1 MSFRIYVLSSITL
14 FDRHNPV
21 GSLSPDLGR
30 GNSME
35 IKHKIWVEN
44 DGKTIFGP
52 GRDILFKAIDECHS
66 LNAAAKKLGMSYRAA
81 WGRVKASER
90 RLGMKLVVNETG
102 RTGMHLTEEAKRL
115 IRRFDQLDEKISS
128 LLEEVNSD
136 LP

>member
-1 MSFRIYVLSSITL
+1 MSFYTYVLPSIIL
-14 FDRHNPV
+14 FDRCSFNGFSSLGIEK
-21 GSLSPDLGR
+21 GSSV
-30 GNSME
+30 E

-44 DGKTIFGP
+44 DGKAIFGP

-66 LNAAAKKLGMSYRAA
+66 LNAAAKQLGMSYRAA
-81 WGRVKASER
+81 WGRVKASEK

-102 RTGMHLTEEAKRL
+102 RTGMHLTEEAKRI

-128 LLEEVNSD
+128 LLEEVNRD

>member
-1 MSFRIYVLSSITL
+1 
-14 FDRHNPV
+14 
-21 GSLSPDLGR
+21 
-30 GNSME
+30 ME

-102 RTGMHLTEEAKRL
+102 RTGMHLTEEAKGL

-128 LLEEVNSD
+128 LLEEVNRD

>member
-1 MSFRIYVLSSITL
+1 M
-14 FDRHNPV
+14 
-21 GSLSPDLGR
+21 GK
-30 GNSME
+30 GNSVE

-102 RTGMHLTEEAKRL
+102 RTGMHLTEEAKRI

-128 LLEEVNSD
+128 LLEEVNHD